1 MHIQADFISIDNV
14 WNESDIVRRYR
25 PVTVR
30 AILQTKISE
39 RFGRFLYSTLHL
51 VFLKEIQ
58 QLQHIHYI
66 HICIHIYVYTIHIR
80 CICIIPIHSIGAAIC
95 RLLFKA
101 YMALIPSREAS
112 DWDPGVWPSP
122 LQKWVYKYVG
132 SFFVEAFW
140 SPTVSTSLT
149 VLSVRVC

>member
-1 MHIQADFISIDNV
+1 
-14 WNESDIVRRYR
+14 
-25 PVTVR
+25 VTVR
-30 AILQTKISE
+30 AILQTNISE

-51 VFLKEIQ
+51 VFFKGDTVIATYTLYT
-58 QLQHIHYI
+58 HMHT
-66 HICIHIYVYTIHIR
+66 HICIYYTYYYR

-132 SFFVEAFW
+132 SFFCGSVLNPNRFYIIDRFECQSMLEFI
-140 SPTVSTSLT
+140 STHK
-149 VLSVRVC
+149 